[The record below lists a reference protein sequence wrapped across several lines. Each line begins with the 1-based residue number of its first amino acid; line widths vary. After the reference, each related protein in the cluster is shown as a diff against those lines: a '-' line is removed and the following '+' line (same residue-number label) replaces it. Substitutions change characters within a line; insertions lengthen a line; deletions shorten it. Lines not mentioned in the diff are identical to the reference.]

1 MDSNQW
7 KKTLV
12 IPLIATLT
20 WQSLPAQSLHIG
32 AGARLVMSGSPSIVL
47 NNMGLIAESPISP
60 GNSTVIF
67 TGNADTTVAIIAG
80 GGASNPSFNNLTI
93 AKSAGDVRAVS
104 GMAVSGILTMQQ
116 GNIRL
121 SSNSISLGT
130 TGVIANESDA
140 SHITG
145 SGNVTATSVIPAN
158 TDFDTRVGLTVNSP
172 VSIGTSFIFRIV
184 GVHYATGPHGSIARG
199 YSIVPVTA
207 SKPTNVTVSLQYL
220 PSELNGN
227 NESALLV
234 WSRSPL
240 ADFQQHSN
248 SVVNTKTQTVTV
260 GGIDTL
266 YIVSLAEGGASS
278 SRVMAASAASN
289 ASRQP
294 FSLKVMPNP
303 VHNQLVLT
311 LSANAGNNDVISLYD
326 MTGRL
331 LQCKAITYPAG
342 TTNIEWDISVYTAG
356 IYYIR
361 LEKQATAAVQ
371 IIKQ

>member
-7 KKTLV
+7 KKALV
-12 IPLIATLT
+12 MPFIAALT

-47 NNMGLIAESPISP
+47 NNMGLIAEGPISP

-80 GGASNPSFNNLTI
+80 GSANPGFYNLTI
-93 AKSAGDVRAVS
+93 AKPAGDVRAVS
-104 GMAVSGILTMQQ
+104 GMAVSGTLNMQQ

-130 TGVIANESDA
+130 SGVIANESDA

-145 SGNVTATSVIPAN
+145 NGNVLATSVITAN
-158 TDFDTRVGLTVNSP
+158 TDYNTRVGLTVNSP
-172 VSIGTSFIFRIV
+172 VNIGTSLVFRLV

-199 YSIVPVTA
+199 YSIIPITG

-227 NESALLV
+227 DENALLV
-234 WSRSPL
+234 WSRTSF

-248 SVVNTKTQTVTV
+248 SVVNTKAKTVTL
-260 GGIDTL
+260 GGLDTL
-266 YIVSLAEGGASS
+266 YIVTLAEGGASS
-278 SRVMAASAASN
+278 ARVMAASAASN
-289 ASRQP
+289 AGRQS

-303 VHNQLVLT
+303 VRDQLVLT
-311 LSANAGNNDVISLYD
+311 LSANAGNTDVISLYD
-326 MTGRL
+326 MAGHL
-331 LQCKAITYPAG
+331 LQSKAITYPAG
-342 TTNIEWDISVYTAG
+342 TTSIEWDISAHAAG

-361 LEKQATAAVQ
+361 LEKQATATVQ

>member
-7 KKTLV
+7 KKALV
-12 IPLIATLT
+12 MPFIAALT

-60 GNSTVIF
+60 GNSTVVF
-67 TGNADTTVAIIAG
+67 TGNADTTVAIISG
-80 GGASNPSFNNLTI
+80 GPVSNPSFNNLTI
-93 AKSAGDVRAVS
+93 AKSAGDVRAVT
-104 GMAVSGILTMQQ
+104 GMTIGGTLNMQQ

-130 TGVIANESDA
+130 SGAIANESEA

-145 SGNVTATSVIPAN
+145 SGNVTATSFIPAN

-172 VSIGTSFIFRIV
+172 VSIGTSFIFRLV
-184 GVHYATGPHGSIARG
+184 GAHYATGPHGSIARA
-199 YSIVPVTA
+199 YSVVPVTG

-220 PSELNGN
+220 VSELNGN
-227 NESALLV
+227 DENALLV
-234 WSRSPL
+234 WSRTSF

-248 SVVNTKTQTVTV
+248 SVVNTKAKTVTL
-260 GGIDTL
+260 GGLDTL
-266 YIVSLAEGGASS
+266 YIVTLAEGGASS
-278 SRVMAASAASN
+278 SRVMAASAAGN
-289 ASRQP
+289 TGRQS

-303 VHNQLVLT
+303 VRDQLVLT
-311 LSANAGNNDVISLYD
+311 LSANAGNKDVISLYD
-326 MTGRL
+326 MTGHL
-331 LQCKAITYPAG
+331 LQSKAITYPAG
-342 TTNIEWDISVYTAG
+342 TTNIEWDISAHAAG

-361 LEKQATAAVQ
+361 LEKQATATVQ